1 MKIKNTGRYAL
12 AFTIH
17 KNGKDV
23 VIEFD
28 RRRLYLDTGNVATS
42 GITEVSDED
51 FELLKKNKQFV
62 KAMETETF
70 SEVTA
75 EELASTTADSEAL
88 AAKDA
93 EIAALKAE
101 LGKKAPTKKELKEKD
116 EALAA
121 KDEEINTLKAQLE
134 ALIKDKDESDVSETD
149 VSETDG
155 F

>member
-75 EELASTTADSEAL
+75 EELASTTVDSEAL

-93 EIAALKAE
+93 EIAALKEE

-134 ALIKDKDESDVSETD
+134 ALSKGKD
-149 VSETDG
+149 ETDG

>member
-23 VIEFD
+23 SVEFD

-62 KAMETETF
+62 KALETETF

-75 EELASTTADSEAL
+75 EELASTTAADSEAL

-101 LGKKAPTKKELKEKD
+101 LAKKAPAKKELKEKD

-134 ALIKDKDESDVSETD
+134 ALSKGKDEATA
-149 VSETDG
+149 SETDG

>member
-62 KAMETETF
+62 KALETETF

-134 ALIKDKDESDVSETD
+134 ALSKDKDESDVSETD
-149 VSETDG
+149 G

>member
-23 VIEFD
+23 VVEFD

-62 KAMETETF
+62 KALETETF

-75 EELASTTADSEAL
+75 EELAYTAADSEVL

-101 LGKKAPTKKELKEKD
+101 LDKKAPTKKELKEKD

-134 ALIKDKDESDVSETD
+134 ALSKNKDEATA
-149 VSETDG
+149 SETDG

>member
-23 VIEFD
+23 SVEFD
-28 RRRLYLDTGNVATS
+28 RRRLYIDTGNVATS
-42 GITEVSDED
+42 RITEVSDED

-62 KAMETETF
+62 KALETETF

-75 EELASTTADSEAL
+75 EELASTAVDSEAL
-88 AAKDA
+88 VAKDA
-93 EIAALKAE
+93 EIAARKAE
-101 LGKKAPTKKELKEKD
+101 LAKKAPTKKELKGKD

-134 ALIKDKDESDVSETD
+134 ALSKGKDEATA
-149 VSETDG
+149 SETDG

>member
-1 MKIKNTGRYAL
+1 M
-12 AFTIH
+12 
-17 KNGKDV
+17 V
-23 VIEFD
+23 VEFD

-62 KAMETETF
+62 KALETETF

-134 ALIKDKDESDVSETD
+134 ALSKGKD
-149 VSETDG
+149 ETDG

>member
-23 VIEFD
+23 AVEFD

-75 EELASTTADSEAL
+75 EELAYTAADSEAL

-134 ALIKDKDESDVSETD
+134 ALSKGKD
-149 VSETDG
+149 ETDG

>member
-23 VIEFD
+23 VVEFD

-75 EELASTTADSEAL
+75 EELAYTAADSEAL

-134 ALIKDKDESDVSETD
+134 ALSKGKD
-149 VSETDG
+149 ETDG

>member
-62 KAMETETF
+62 KALETETF

-134 ALIKDKDESDVSETD
+134 ALSKDKDESAA
-149 VSETDG
+149 SETDG

>member
-23 VIEFD
+23 VVEFD

-75 EELASTTADSEAL
+75 EELASTAVDSEAL
-88 AAKDA
+88 VAKDA

-101 LGKKAPTKKELKEKD
+101 LAKKAPTKKELKEKD
-116 EALAA
+116 KALAA

-134 ALIKDKDESDVSETD
+134 ALSKGKDEATA
-149 VSETDG
+149 SETDG

>member
-75 EELASTTADSEAL
+75 EELAYTAADSEAL

-134 ALIKDKDESDVSETD
+134 ALSKGKDEATA
-149 VSETDG
+149 SETDG

>member
-23 VIEFD
+23 AVEFD

-62 KAMETETF
+62 KALETETF

-88 AAKDA
+88 AVKDA

-101 LGKKAPTKKELKEKD
+101 LDKKAPTKKELKEKD

-121 KDEEINTLKAQLE
+121 KDEEINTLKVQLE
-134 ALIKDKDESDVSETD
+134 ALSKGKDEAAA
-149 VSETDG
+149 SETDG